1 MLHYS
6 ETVCVVQGLT
16 VASLSKTS
24 GAYHDGLRNGDVVVK
39 VNNVHV
45 RNRDPSTVQSM
56 LRSYNYVLSPV
67 TFDVERL
74 SSVEQSP
81 EASDYDIAAVSNLCC

>member
-16 VASLSKTS
+16 VASLSEAS
-24 GAYHDGLRNGDVVVK
+24 GAYRDGLRNGDVVVK
-39 VNNVHV
+39 VNNADV
-45 RNRDPSTVQSM
+45 RNRNPLTVQSM
-56 LRSYNYVLSPV
+56 LRSYSVSSPV
-67 TFDVERL
+67 TFDIERL